1 MHATVAELSR
11 PGPYPAI
18 SLLLPVDG
26 DPLDVVRMRL
36 DRLVADA
43 VERLRL
49 ELDPEQVERLDVA
62 LRRAVDAVEIAH
74 GQEGLAVY
82 VGGRTEIVP
91 LPVPVRER
99 VVVDETFATRDVV
112 RALQRSPRYRV
123 VVLGPRRTRLYDGVG
138 LALTEVEDEAFAAV
152 PSVAAD
158 TAGGRGRAAARG
170 RVSRDLRRAP
180 RGNGG
185 VDAFVRAL
193 DAALDPHVR
202 EDPLPI
208 VLVGSAPRLTGVVGA
223 SRHRDLIA
231 GTARGAHDHPDR
243 ARLGRH
249 VWPIVEDLLRRRTA
263 EALAELDG
271 VDGRRYASGIRE
283 VWLLARQGRGELLLV
298 EEGFEQ
304 PARVDLVAGN
314 VEPTADRDAPGVVDD
329 LVDEVIEGVLAARGR
344 VHVVPDG
351 TLAAHDHIAMKLRY

>member
-1 MHATVAELSR
+1 MYATVAELSR

-26 DPLDVVRMRL
+26 DPLEVVRMRL

-49 ELDPEQVERLDVA
+49 ELDPDDVERLEVA
-62 LRRAVDAVEIAH
+62 LRRAADEVEIAR

-82 VGGRTEIVP
+82 VGDRTQIVP

-138 LALTEVEDEAFAAV
+138 LGLTEIEDHAVAAV
-152 PSVAAD
+152 PAVHD
-158 TAGGRGRAAARG
+158 TSSGRAAARG
-170 RVSRDLRRAP
+170 RVSRDLRRTP
-180 RGNGG
+180 RGSSG

-193 DAALDPHVR
+193 DGALDPHVR

-208 VLVGSAPRLTGVVGA
+208 VLVGSEPRLSAVAAA
-223 SRHRDLIA
+223 SRHRDLLA

-243 ARLGRH
+243 ARLTRQ
-249 VWPIVEDLLRRRTA
+249 VWPIIEDLLRRHTA
-263 EALAELDG
+263 EALAELDA
-271 VDGRRYASGIRE
+271 VDGRHYASGIRE
-283 VWLLARQGRGELLLV
+283 VWLLASQGRGEMLLV

-304 PARVDLVAGN
+304 PARVDPVTGN
-314 VEPTADRDAPGVVDD
+314 VEPTDDRDAPGVVDD
-329 LVDEVIEGVLAARGR
+329 LVDEVIEVVLAARGR

-351 TLAAHDHIAMKLRY
+351 TLAEHDRIAMKLRY